1 MATPSGTEDM
11 MRELIVDSFSTVDG
25 WGFGRKSSAYFG
37 LMGPDLDAWINE
49 QLAHPHVMVMGS
61 NTYRAMAEITASGD
75 DPTFKPMEE
84 MPKVV
89 FSTSLKE
96 PLTWRNTTVVAEDI
110 EVAVPAMKEESGG
123 PLRVIGSFTLARSLF
138 KAGLVDRLR
147 LMVFPQVLGETGA
160 ERILD
165 GLPDFN
171 LHLDTTRILDD
182 RIVLLD
188 YTVE

>member
-1 MATPSGTEDM
+1 
-11 MRELIVDSFSTVDG
+11 MREVIVDSFSTVDG

-37 LMGPDLDAWINE
+37 LLGPDLEAWINE
-49 QLAHPHVMVMGS
+49 RLAEPHVMVMGS
-61 NTYRAMAEITASGD
+61 NTYRAMAEIIATGD

-89 FSTSLKE
+89 FSKSLKE

-171 LHLDTTRILDD
+171 LRLDTTRILDD